1 MTFHSVGAT
10 LERRWSVSPHLE
22 CEDAEARG
30 AAQRDAGREDQA
42 G

>member
-1 MTFHSVGAT
+1 MFLCVEAP
-10 LERRWSVSPHLE
+10 LERRWRVSAILE
-22 CEDAEARG
+22 GEDAEARG